1 MINVAIIPDEIP
13 EQNEKTVN
21 EIIYVLK
28 KFGRDTLSN
37 YVNALT
43 AIALQCPYSGGKPV
57 YQARAILEY
66 MDVSH
71 IYDDYITCLQ
81 EGIYRQS
88 APNINTVVSIND
100 FEVLPNPTKDKINVV
115 IKNKIEGK
123 CMMEILG
130 TTGNLVHSSSFNC
143 NERIYTTDISRLDEG
158 MYYVRVTFNN
168 EYRFVSKLAI
178 IR

>member
-1 MINVAIIPDEIP
+1 M
-13 EQNEKTVN
+13 NENCVQAPFRVTGAGWQIK
-21 EIIYVLK
+21 
-28 KFGRDTLSN
+28 
-37 YVNALT
+37 
-43 AIALQCPYSGGKPV
+43 QCPYSGGKAV
-57 YQARAILEY
+57 HQMRVFASLFN
-66 MDVSH
+66 DSLL
-71 IYDDYITCLQ
+71 YDDLAVCLQ

-143 NERIYTTDISRLDEG
+143 NERIYTTDISRLAEG

>member
-1 MINVAIIPDEIP
+1 MRVFASLFNDS
-13 EQNEKTVN
+13 
-21 EIIYVLK
+21 L
-28 KFGRDTLSN
+28 L
-37 YVNALT
+37 
-43 AIALQCPYSGGKPV
+43 
-57 YQARAILEY
+57 
-66 MDVSH
+66 
-71 IYDDYITCLQ
+71 YDDLAVCLQ

-143 NERIYTTDISRLDEG
+143 NERIYTTDISRLAEG
-158 MYYVRVTFNN
+158 MYYVRVIFNN